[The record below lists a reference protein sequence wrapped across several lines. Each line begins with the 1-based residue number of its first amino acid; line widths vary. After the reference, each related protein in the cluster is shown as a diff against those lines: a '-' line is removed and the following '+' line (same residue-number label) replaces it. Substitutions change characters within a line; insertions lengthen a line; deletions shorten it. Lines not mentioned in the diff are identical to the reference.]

1 MPTTDSL
8 TINERLT
15 IPMRCIKWHAIR
27 SQGAGGQNVNKVSS
41 AVCVQLDIHTTPMP
55 QAVRNKLLARNDFRI
70 TAQGLIIIKAQEH
83 RSQLLNKE
91 EAFSRLTELLNE
103 ACHIPK
109 KRIKTKPTRG
119 SVERRIKQKS
129 QRGLVKKLRNK
140 SSFNE

>member
-8 TINERLT
+8 IINERFS

-41 AVCVQLDIHTTPMP
+41 AVCVQLDIHATPMP
-55 QAVRNKLLARNDFRI
+55 QTVRNKLLARKDFRI
-70 TAQGLIIIKAQEH
+70 TAQGLIVIKAQEH

-91 EAFSRLTELLNE
+91 EAFNRLTELLNQ
-103 ACHIPK
+103 ASHTPK

-129 QRGLVKKLRNK
+129 QRGSVKKLRSK
-140 SSFNE
+140 SSFSE